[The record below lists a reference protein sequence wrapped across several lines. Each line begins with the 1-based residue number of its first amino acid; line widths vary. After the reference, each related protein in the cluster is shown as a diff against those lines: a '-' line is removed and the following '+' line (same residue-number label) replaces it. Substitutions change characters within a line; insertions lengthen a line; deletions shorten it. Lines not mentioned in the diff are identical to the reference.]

1 MKKLCSCSTMNLSRK
16 IGMCMLIILS
26 SFIIAVTVSQGL
38 QISQIKDSQ
47 EEAPKNFF
55 NQFAGSSIE

>member
-1 MKKLCSCSTMNLSRK
+1 
-16 IGMCMLIILS
+16 MLIILS